1 MEDRRTV
8 VTIDAILQKETLT
21 HSDLVTLLGT
31 TDAGQRKKLYDA
43 AYAVKLKYIG
53 NVDHYRGLL
62 EFSNRCI
69 KNCKYCGI
77 RRDNEEV
84 ERFDTPY
91 EDLLAKMCIRDST
104 V

>member
-1 MEDRRTV
+1 M
-8 VTIDAILQKETLT
+8 TIDAILQKETLT

-62 EFSNRCI
+62 EFPIAVSRIANTAASA
-69 KNCKYCGI
+69 GI
-77 RRDNEEV
+77 MKRWNALTRLMKIFLPWPNGLMMSVTD
-84 ERFDTPY
+84 R
-91 EDLLAKMCIRDST
+91 
-104 V
+104 

>member
-53 NVDHYRGLL
+53 NVDHYRR
-62 EFSNRCI
+62 S
-69 KNCKYCGI
+69 
-77 RRDNEEV
+77 EEHTS
-84 ERFDTPY
+84 E
-91 EDLLAKMCIRDST
+91 LQSH
-104 V
+104 